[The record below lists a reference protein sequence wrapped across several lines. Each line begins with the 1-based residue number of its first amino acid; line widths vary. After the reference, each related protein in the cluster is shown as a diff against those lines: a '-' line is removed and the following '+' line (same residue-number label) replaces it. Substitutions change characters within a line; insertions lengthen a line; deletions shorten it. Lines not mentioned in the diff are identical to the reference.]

1 MVDRP
6 LRPMFPK
13 GMTNEVQII
22 ITLLQCDEQNS
33 TADLA
38 ITAASMAIQASGI
51 PIEAPVS
58 AVRIGLADDGSFIV
72 RPTFDQAEN
81 GDLDLVVAGTADAIT
96 MVEAGA
102 NLISDEVMIKALDFA
117 HQKIKQLCA
126 EQESFKQQLTISDRN
141 EDVVLRGEASA
152 LSQELLDK
160 CLSDEDFQA
169 IEGVGKKEVK
179 TQLKTLKN
187 KLIEFSQEKIDSE
200 EVTEKDLKTVFDK
213 KFVSNMRAKIL
224 QNNKRVDGRKNDDIR
239 QLKIDTKIFN
249 RLHGSGLFQ
258 RGETQAL
265 SILTIAGPKSAQLI
279 DDPDQAE
286 YEKPYLHHY
295 NFPPY
300 SVGEARMMRGVSR
313 REIGHGALA
322 ERALRYVVP
331 TKDDGFPYTLRV
343 VSEVLSC
350 NGSSSMASV
359 CGSTLAL
366 MDGGVPIKSP
376 IAGIAMGMVMDEDS
390 GEYKIL
396 SDIQGLEDA
405 SGDMDFK
412 ITGNKEGITALQ
424 MDIKIK
430 GLKLELLAEALQQA
444 KIGRKFILSA
454 MHEAIPEV
462 RKTFSEFAPLIITVK
477 INPKDI
483 GAVIGKGG
491 EVIQDLCKTFN
502 AEIDIDDDGIVLI
515 SGQKE
520 QAEQVKKAIE
530 AIVYEPQAGDVFT
543 GCKVKTLKDFGA
555 FVEFMPGKDAMVHIS
570 EIAEER
576 VENIND
582 YLKEGQIVNVK
593 YLGLD
598 KAGRQRFSIKATEQ
612 N

>member
-1 MVDRP
+1 
-6 LRPMFPK
+6 
-13 GMTNEVQII
+13 
-22 ITLLQCDEQNS
+22 
-33 TADLA
+33 
-38 ITAASMAIQASGI
+38 
-51 PIEAPVS
+51 
-58 AVRIGLADDGSFIV
+58 
-72 RPTFDQAEN
+72 
-81 GDLDLVVAGTADAIT
+81 
-96 MVEAGA
+96 
-102 NLISDEVMIKALDFA
+102 
-117 HQKIKQLCA
+117 
-126 EQESFKQQLTISDRN
+126 
-141 EDVVLRGEASA
+141 
-152 LSQELLDK
+152 
-160 CLSDEDFQA
+160 
-169 IEGVGKKEVK
+169 
-179 TQLKTLKN
+179 
-187 KLIEFSQEKIDSE
+187 
-200 EVTEKDLKTVFDK
+200 
-213 KFVSNMRAKIL
+213 
-224 QNNKRVDGRKNDDIR
+224 
-239 QLKIDTKIFN
+239 
-249 RLHGSGLFQ
+249 
-258 RGETQAL
+258 
-265 SILTIAGPKSAQLI
+265 
-279 DDPDQAE
+279 
-286 YEKPYLHHY
+286 
-295 NFPPY
+295 
-300 SVGEARMMRGVSR
+300 
-313 REIGHGALA
+313 
-322 ERALRYVVP
+322 
-331 TKDDGFPYTLRV
+331 
-343 VSEVLSC
+343 
-350 NGSSSMASV
+350 MASV

-376 IAGIAMGMVMDEDS
+376 IAGIAMGMVMDEAS

-424 MDIKIK
+424 MDIKVK

-454 MHEAIPEV
+454 MHEAISEP